1 MGLRGMEVMEDYLR
15 PLCQQFVSNTCQ
27 PFLEKTPISF
37 SRRGMGTRS

>member
-1 MGLRGMEVMEDYLR
+1 MGLRGMEVVEDYLR